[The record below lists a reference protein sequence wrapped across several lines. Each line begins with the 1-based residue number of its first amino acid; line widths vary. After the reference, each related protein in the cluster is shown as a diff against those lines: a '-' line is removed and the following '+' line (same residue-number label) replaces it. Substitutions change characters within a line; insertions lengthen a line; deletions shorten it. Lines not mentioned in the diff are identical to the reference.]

1 MWWCC
6 NGVVSVNFSLLR
18 MILQFLVDEYVLGH
32 DDASLDLYKSLFL
45 MEEDLLILQNAFGH
59 M

>member
-1 MWWCC
+1 
-6 NGVVSVNFSLLR
+6 